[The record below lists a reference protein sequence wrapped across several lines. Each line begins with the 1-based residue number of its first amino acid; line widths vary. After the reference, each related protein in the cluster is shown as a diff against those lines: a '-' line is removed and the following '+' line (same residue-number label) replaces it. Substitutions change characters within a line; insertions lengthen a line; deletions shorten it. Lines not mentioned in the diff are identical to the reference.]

1 MDLTGAGVGSTQKDS
16 PLWIFPVADHLNNL
30 RQIDLLEDKLREF
43 NMTKDTSVTYPR
55 TIHVKMLDPFE
66 LTESDAPGFIYLQST
81 MRVTLPYLL
90 FREHSVTWPFIKGFS
105 ETLPLANHSRFTT
118 EHVPSKNMAQES
130 PADTVGQVD
139 EPTTPPL
146 AKATSTKN
154 NDGSAKKFKATSK
167 I

>member
-105 ETLPLANHSRFTT
+105 ETLPLANSQRFTSVRT
-118 EHVPSKNMAQES
+118 SSYTSDPVS
-130 PADTVGQVD
+130 PTGPMGQVD
-139 EPTTPPL
+139 EPTTPPI
-146 AKATSTKN
+146 AKASSTKN

-167 I
+167 F